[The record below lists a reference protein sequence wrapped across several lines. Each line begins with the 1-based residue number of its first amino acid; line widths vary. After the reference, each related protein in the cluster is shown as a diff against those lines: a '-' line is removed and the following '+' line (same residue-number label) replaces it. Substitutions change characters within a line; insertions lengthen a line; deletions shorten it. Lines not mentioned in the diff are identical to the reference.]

1 MVDLNRNN
9 RVCTK
14 RTWTQG
20 RLGVRGGDQLWQG
33 VKWDPSHHSSTIKCR
48 PGVRLV
54 SRAASRLTWATNKA
68 NDPSSPTILTWPTLV
83 PPVVWERG
91 PCEPSVFVLWLV
103 DSACWSGGTF
113 FSSLER
119 CLVSGSREELLCS
132 QETKLRD
139 DNGIKGQHLY
149 AIIFVFWKRLVIFV
163 YLAAACLQHLCIVV
177 SLQVQSWRNNIRSR
191 LFFFHCNCKNFG
203 EGWWRSSLLQDWRKF
218 NH

>member
-1 MVDLNRNN
+1 MFIFVYQVNVYTWSGLVNLFKEYWDKEQTNQPIL
-9 RVCTK
+9 VCTK

-33 VKWDPSHHSSTIKCR
+33 VKWDPGHHSSTIKCR

-119 CLVSGSREELLCS
+119 CLVSGA
-132 QETKLRD
+132 KGAIVKPRD
-139 DNGIKGQHLY
+139 QAQRWQWD
-149 AIIFVFWKRLVIFV
+149 
-163 YLAAACLQHLCIVV
+163 
-177 SLQVQSWRNNIRSR
+177 
-191 LFFFHCNCKNFG
+191 
-203 EGWWRSSLLQDWRKF
+203 
-218 NH
+218 

>member
-1 MVDLNRNN
+1 MFDQMHLSLHKTSTTKEREGYFLKPYYTFYTLTIQSENKERWRISTVSI

-119 CLVSGSREELLCS
+119 CLVSGA
-132 QETKLRD
+132 KGAIVKPRD
-139 DNGIKGQHLY
+139 QAQRWQWD
-149 AIIFVFWKRLVIFV
+149 
-163 YLAAACLQHLCIVV
+163 
-177 SLQVQSWRNNIRSR
+177 
-191 LFFFHCNCKNFG
+191 
-203 EGWWRSSLLQDWRKF
+203 
-218 NH
+218 

>member
-1 MVDLNRNN
+1 MGN

-119 CLVSGSREELLCS
+119 CLVSGAKGAIVKPRD
-132 QETKLRD
+132 QAQRWQWDYRPKL
-139 DNGIKGQHLY
+139 
-149 AIIFVFWKRLVIFV
+149 V
-163 YLAAACLQHLCIVV
+163 C
-177 SLQVQSWRNNIRSR
+177 NNICILIEIGNLC
-191 LFFFHCNCKNFG
+191 LFS
-203 EGWWRSSLLQDWRKF
+203 SSLF
-218 NH
+218 TTSMYCCVTSGINMEE